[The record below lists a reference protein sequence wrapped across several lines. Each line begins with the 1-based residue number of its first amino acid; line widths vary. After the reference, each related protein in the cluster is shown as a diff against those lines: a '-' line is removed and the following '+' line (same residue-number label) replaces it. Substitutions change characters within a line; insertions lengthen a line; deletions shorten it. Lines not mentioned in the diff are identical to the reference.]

1 MEKIEKLKKFFNR
14 EKIDGYIVP
23 KNDEFFTEYIP
34 DHKDR
39 LKFISGF
46 SGSFGFALILKRK
59 IIYLLMEGTL
69 YKRVIKVGMNSKF
82 LQFQIKCLMTFL
94 KEKVVDWFRSKLIY

>member
-1 MEKIEKLKKFFNR
+1 MINKIKKFINLNNL
-14 EKIDGYIVP
+14 DGYIVP

-46 SGSFGFALILKRK
+46 SGSFGFALILQRK
-59 IIYLLMEGTL
+59 NYLFVTHLMQL
-69 YKRVIKVGMNSKF
+69 I
-82 LQFQIKCLMTFL
+82 FQLRL
-94 KEKVVDWFRSKLIY
+94 